1 MKQRL
6 LRVLVLIP
14 VLLSLLAGAALA
26 DTGPKPS
33 VTLDI
38 KGLDGQRC
46 YVTLLA
52 QEEST
57 GPWSKQKSLA
67 DSFAGDD
74 VDEVVWT
81 AFNDYRDPDGLYFL
95 GWFADCTDTDRAVW
109 SYYPPGTFRV
119 LLYLPDSG
127 RFVAAEELCSRYAF
141 HSYFTAT
148 VKGSGDDLR
157 IAKVKQSYSY
167 GWEAASLAARVVVTL
182 AVELAIALFFGFRA
196 KRQLRLILVVNVLT
210 QIVLNVLLNM
220 IAYRSGPL
228 AFVLNY
234 IWMEAAVFVIE
245 GVVYALTLRR
255 LAKDPEKRVHPWIY
269 ALVANV
275 VSFAAG
281 MALARVIPGIF

>member
-6 LRVLVLIP
+6 PRVLILIP

-57 GPWSKQKSLA
+57 GPWSKQKDFA

-74 VDEVVWT
+74 VDEAVWT

-95 GWFADCTDTDRAVW
+95 GWFADCTDTSQAVW

-127 RFVAAEELCSRYAF
+127 RFVAAEDLCSRYAF

-148 VKGSGDDLR
+148 VTGAGDDLQLT
-157 IAKVKQSYSY
+157 KVRQSYSY
-167 GWEAASLAARVVVTL
+167 GWEAVSLAARVVATL

-196 KRQLRLILVVNVLT
+196 RRQLRLILVVNVLT
-210 QIVLNVLLNM
+210 QIVLNVLLNA

-228 AFVLNY
+228 AFVLHY
-234 IWMEAAVFVIE
+234 VWMEAAVFAIE
-245 GVVYALTLRR
+245 GTVYALTLRR
-255 LAKDPEKRVHPWIY
+255 LARDPEKRIHPWLY

-275 VSFAAG
+275 VSFALG
-281 MALARVIPGIF
+281 MVLAHLIPGIF